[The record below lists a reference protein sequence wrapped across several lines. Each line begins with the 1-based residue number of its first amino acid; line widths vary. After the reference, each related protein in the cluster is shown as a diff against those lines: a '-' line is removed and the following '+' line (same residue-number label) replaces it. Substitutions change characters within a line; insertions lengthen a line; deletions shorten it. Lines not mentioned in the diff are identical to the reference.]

1 MIFIK
6 IKFSF
11 VNSYERY
18 EDDETQNKPQKIRL
32 LHNLPLPLIQRFGM
46 NWRRDRSIRAGRRR
60 ANMFSSEVLPMA
72 VKKSTA
78 AKSSAKAAPKAK
90 AATKAAPKV
99 KTATRAKADTKAA
112 PQAPKAGGAKK
123 AAPKKAPVVKLTDP
137 QRRILGEV
145 AGKKEE
151 GL

>member
-1 MIFIK
+1 
-6 IKFSF
+6 
-11 VNSYERY
+11 
-18 EDDETQNKPQKIRL
+18 
-32 LHNLPLPLIQRFGM
+32 
-46 NWRRDRSIRAGRRR
+46 
-60 ANMFSSEVLPMA
+60 MA

-90 AATKAAPKV
+90 AATKAAPKA
-99 KTATRAKADTKAA
+99 KAATRAKADTKAA
-112 PQAPKAGGAKK
+112 PEAPKAGGAKK

-151 GL
+151 GLVGSKANAKQLQALLEKKLIKKGKKQGEFFIYFITKTGEKQATAAAAAPSAEASSSPAS